1 MFLCPIFILKILFL
15 KTKIT
20 ISRNT
25 FLIKTNNVLI
35 FVSVFAKNKENKA
48 KNNIDKFI
56 VNGYWTCVLTSL
68 NT

>member
-1 MFLCPIFILKILFL
+1 MFV
-15 KTKIT
+15 
-20 ISRNT
+20 S
-25 FLIKTNNVLI
+25 

-56 VNGYWTCVLTSL
+56 VNGYWTYVLTSL